1 MIVWKEEKARRMGS
15 LFSCFFSRSDKKRVK
30 GNTSVHLADVDNSG
44 SEQSSVMDD
53 GLANYVSPPRSEVK
67 LLLLGPSESGKSTIV
82 KQMKL
87 LLQATGRSAF
97 KGFTQEEKRTY
108 RRTIYSNAITGMKT
122 IMKAMVKLGLTFSDP
137 ARKQDYRLF
146 SVLSQRLNEGELSSE
161 LAVVMQRLW
170 TDASVQE
177 CLKRSNEYD
186 LNDSAPYF
194 LNHLERITRPGYLP
208 TDEDV
213 LKARVKK
220 FEPTEVILVQDN
232 YRFRIIDFGDQE
244 SERKKWVQCFST
256 ADAIVF
262 CASLADYDTL
272 DHDGSPKNKLKKSMD
287 YFASICNNKFFN
299 YTTIFLM
306 LNKSDVFRAKLAKCP
321 LSLAFS
327 SYKGENSFEETVA
340 FISQKFEKLNHRERR
355 VHTLVT
361 CATNTG
367 DVRQVW
373 DRLVG
378 HIQEEGVKKEGDDR

>member
-1 MIVWKEEKARRMGS
+1 MGA
-15 LFSCFFSRSDKKRVK
+15 LFTCFFSRTDKKKVK
-30 GNTSVHLADVDNSG
+30 EGAAKETVYLTDVDDRSSSAG
-44 SEQSSVMDD
+44 SERP
-53 GLANYVSPPRSEVK
+53 NYVSPPRSELK
-67 LLLLGPSESGKSTIV
+67 LLFLGPSESGKSTIV

-87 LLQATGRSAF
+87 LLQSTGRSAF

-170 TDASVQE
+170 SDASVQE

-220 FEPTEVILVQDN
+220 FEPTEVTVVQDS
-232 YRFRIIDFGDQE
+232 YRFRLIDFGDQE

-256 ADAIVF
+256 ADAIIF
-262 CASLADYDTL
+262 CAALSDYDTI

-287 YFASICNNKFFN
+287 YFSSICNNKFFN

-306 LNKSDVFRAKLAKCP
+306 LNKSDVFRAKLEKCP
-321 LSLAFS
+321 LSNSFHG
-327 SYKGENSFEETVA
+327 YKGSNTFDEA
-340 FISQKFEKLNHRERR
+340 AGYIRQKFEKLNHQERR
-355 VHTLVT
+355 VHTFYT
-361 CATNTG
+361 CATDTD
-367 DVRQVW
+367 DVRLVW
-373 DRLVG
+373 DRVVK
-378 HIQEEGVKKEGDDR
+378 HIQEEGLEKASAA